1 MTDAISTANMQS
13 MITRMRLMANQLS
26 PDAASGMPSAQGASF
41 GDNLKASLDKVN
53 ELQSIAKDKS
63 NAFEMGEDIAI
74 TEVMLAKEKAGIAFE
89 ATLQIRN
96 KVLSAYQEIMQ
107 MPV

>member
-1 MTDAISTANMQS
+1 MSSSIPSLDMQS
-13 MITRMRLMANQLS
+13 MITRMRMLASQMNAENITSQAGKETAFSDSLMQSIN
-26 PDAASGMPSAQGASF
+26 
-41 GDNLKASLDKVN
+41 KVN
-53 ELQSIAKDKS
+53 ELQSVARDKTVR
-63 NAFEMGEDIAI
+63 FEEGEDISL
-74 TEVMLAKEKAGIAFE
+74 TEVMIAKERASIAFE

>member
-1 MTDAISTANMQS
+1 
-13 MITRMRLMANQLS
+13 
-26 PDAASGMPSAQGASF
+26 
-41 GDNLKASLDKVN
+41 
-53 ELQSIAKDKS
+53 
-63 NAFEMGEDIAI
+63 
-74 TEVMLAKEKAGIAFE
+74 MLAKEKAGIAFE

>member
-1 MTDAISTANMQS
+1 MSSSIPSLDMQS
-13 MITRMRLMANQLS
+13 MITRMRMLASQMNAENIASQGSKETAFSDSLMQSIN
-26 PDAASGMPSAQGASF
+26 
-41 GDNLKASLDKVN
+41 KVN
-53 ELQSIAKDKS
+53 ELQSVARDKTVR
-63 NAFEMGEDIAI
+63 FEEGEDISL
-74 TEVMLAKEKAGIAFE
+74 TEVMIAKERASIAFE

>member
-1 MTDAISTANMQS
+1 MSSPISSLDMQS
-13 MITRMRLMANQLS
+13 MITKMRMMQSQLS
-26 PDAASGMPSAQGASF
+26 SESVSGTGQGKGVSFTDALQ
-41 GDNLKASLDKVN
+41 KSLEQVN
-53 ELQSIAKDKS
+53 EVQSVAKDKMT
-63 NAFEMGEDIAI
+63 AFEMGEDISI
-74 TEVMLAKEKAGIAFE
+74 TEVMLAKEKASVAFE

>member
-1 MTDAISTANMQS
+1 MSSSIPSLDMQS
-13 MITRMRLMANQLS
+13 MITRMRMLASQMNAENISSQGSKETAFSDSLMQSIN
-26 PDAASGMPSAQGASF
+26 
-41 GDNLKASLDKVN
+41 KVN
-53 ELQSIAKDKS
+53 ELQSVARDKTVR
-63 NAFEMGEDIAI
+63 FEEGEDISL
-74 TEVMLAKEKAGIAFE
+74 TEVMIAKERASIAFE

>member
-1 MTDAISTANMQS
+1 
-13 MITRMRLMANQLS
+13 
-26 PDAASGMPSAQGASF
+26 
-41 GDNLKASLDKVN
+41 
-53 ELQSIAKDKS
+53 
-63 NAFEMGEDIAI
+63 MGEDIAL

>member
-1 MTDAISTANMQS
+1 
-13 MITRMRLMANQLS
+13 
-26 PDAASGMPSAQGASF
+26 
-41 GDNLKASLDKVN
+41 
-53 ELQSIAKDKS
+53 
-63 NAFEMGEDIAI
+63 
-74 TEVMLAKEKAGIAFE
+74 VMLAKEKAGIAFE

>member
-1 MTDAISTANMQS
+1 MSSPISSLDMQS
-13 MITRMRLMANQLS
+13 MITKMRMMQSQLYS
-26 PDAASGMPSAQGASF
+26 ESVSGTGQGNGVSF
-41 GDNLKASLDKVN
+41 TDSLQKSLEQVN
-53 ELQSIAKDKS
+53 ELQSVAKDKTT
-63 NAFEMGEDIAI
+63 AFEMGEDISI
-74 TEVMLAKEKAGIAFE
+74 TEVMLAKEKASVAFE